1 MLRRYVVMLR
11 SYVVMLRGYEAR
23 EWAISKNHEK
33 NILKSKTILAK
44 WTQLEAGEDSYNFL
58 ISMKIEKHEVG
69 IRSH

>member
-1 MLRRYVVMLR
+1 M
-11 SYVVMLRGYEAR
+11 
-23 EWAISKNHEK
+23 
-33 NILKSKTILAK
+33 KSKTILDKNMAK

>member
-1 MLRRYVVMLR
+1 MPHDYVVL
-11 SYVVMLRGYEAR
+11 YEAR

-33 NILKSKTILAK
+33 NILKSKTILDKNMAK